1 MYYGSVHT
9 VRWQSYNL
17 RPKNLPAVSFWFQSC
32 GLTVNGS
39 SVAWNESEH
48 CKLLEGLVPDQTQ
61 LCKRNLELMQ
71 SVVNA
76 AKQTK
81 LACQL
86 TFSDMRWNCSSIE
99 LSPNFTP
106 DLLKGTR
113 ESAFVYALASAAI
126 SHTIAGACASGEL
139 PTCSCGATP
148 AEVPGPS
155 FRWGGCGDN
164 LRYGLQM
171 GSAFVDAPMKSSKF
185 GTQATKLMNLHNN
198 AVGRQVL
205 MDSMETKCK
214 CHGVSGSCSVK
225 TCWKGLQDLPHIA
238 DELKSKYLAATKVIH
253 RQMGTRKHLVH
264 KELDIRPVRESE
276 LVYLNSSPDYC
287 ARNPKLGSYGT
298 QDRLCNKTS
307 LGSDSCNLMCCGR
320 GYNVYTE
327 TLVERCQCKY
337 YWCCYVMCKKCER
350 TVERYVCK

>member
-1 MYYGSVHT
+1 MALG
-9 VRWQSYNL
+9 
-17 RPKNLPAVSFWFQSC
+17 

-81 LACQL
+81 LICQL

-106 DLLKGTR
+106 DLLKVTPLPEPVPQG
-113 ESAFVYALASAAI
+113 SYPHAPVDPLLLKFLDQAF
-126 SHTIAGACASGEL
+126 GG
-139 PTCSCGATP
+139 G
-148 AEVPGPS
+148 
-155 FRWGGCGDN
+155 GGCGDN

-276 LVYLNSSPDYC
+276 LLYLNSSPDYC